1 MGSSLPDSKTLANS
15 IQHQGVDGKDQNV
28 LQKHVNF
35 FDRDKDGVVYPW
47 ETFQGFREIGCG
59 VLLSSLASVFI
70 NVGLSAKTR
79 PVISSLSLS
88 LQRINAQ
95 GKFPSLLFPIEVK
108 NIHKAK
114 HGSDSGVYDT
124 EGRFVPAKFEEIF
137 GKHARTN
144 ANALTSDE
152 LMTMLKSNRVPKDYA
167 GWIASYSE
175 WKILYMLCKDKNG
188 LLPKDT
194 IQAVYDG
201 TLFEHMA
208 MEKALA
214 GKKA

>member
-1 MGSSLPDSKTLANS
+1 MGSSLPDSKTCANS
-15 IQHQGVDGKDQNV
+15 IQHQVDGFKDQNV

-79 PVISSLSLS
+79 P
-88 LQRINAQ
+88 

-108 NIHKAK
+108 NIQKAK

-188 LLPKDT
+188 LLHKDT